1 MGFRKTIWLFLR
13 IASPGRILLGGRD
26 RFAMIDG
33 NMTENYSAKKP
44 RFIGLRVDN
53 RLHIPCAGNVPSRIV
68 LPTNTKFVEIMFSDY
83 DYIRLSNEKYN
94 YRIDNGEWIPLKRN
108 DGSVI
113 ITDIGYGTHY
123 FELSKNGD
131 FSNPVGLEFTIESPW
146 YISTFAIAIYS
157 GIGMFLILLICYL
170 FDQRKIVKIER
181 QENKNKFE
189 QVKEIE
195 KRLSNENRH
204 LLTQLKLRL
213 QEKTEDNYLN
223 DDEKFLQKIT
233 FLIDEHMSDFD
244 FNVNTLSE
252 LSNISNKS
260 LYRKIKSLT
269 GMTAVAYIRD
279 QRMKKAASLLS
290 KGGFTVSEVM
300 YKVGFTN
307 PSYFSR
313 CFQDIYGVSPSEYNG

>member
-1 MGFRKTIWLFLR
+1 
-13 IASPGRILLGGRD
+13 
-26 RFAMIDG
+26 
-33 NMTENYSAKKP
+33 
-44 RFIGLRVDN
+44 
-53 RLHIPCAGNVPSRIV
+53 
-68 LPTNTKFVEIMFSDY
+68 
-83 DYIRLSNEKYN
+83 
-94 YRIDNGEWIPLKRN
+94 
-108 DGSVI
+108 
-113 ITDIGYGTHY
+113 
-123 FELSKNGD
+123 
-131 FSNPVGLEFTIESPW
+131 
-146 YISTFAIAIYS
+146 
-157 GIGMFLILLICYL
+157 MFLILLICYL

-290 KGGFTVSEVM
+290 KGGFTGIGGDV
-300 YKVGFTN
+300 
-307 PSYFSR
+307 
-313 CFQDIYGVSPSEYNG
+313 